1 MPSMPS
7 NWSRSKAGSL
17 PWSRP
22 WNKRSRLASTRDVG
36 LPVSGRKLF
45 IDGCRIPEFDA
56 AYRAAKRAAF
66 GQATARLQQGSS
78 AAATTMLK
86 IMVDSN
92 APATARLKAADC
104 VLSYVQCA
112 IELEQIEARI
122 ASLEQAAEQV
132 KVARR

>member
-1 MPSMPS
+1 M
-7 NWSRSKAGSL
+7 K
-17 PWSRP
+17 
-22 WNKRSRLASTRDVG
+22 D
-36 LPVSGRKLF
+36 
-45 IDGCRIPEFDA
+45 PEFDA

-66 GQATARLQQGSS
+66 GHATARLQQGSS
-78 AAATTMLK
+78 AAATPMLK

>member
-1 MPSMPS
+1 M
-7 NWSRSKAGSL
+7 K
-17 PWSRP
+17 
-22 WNKRSRLASTRDVG
+22 D
-36 LPVSGRKLF
+36 
-45 IDGCRIPEFDA
+45 PEFDA

-92 APATARLKAADC
+92 APATTRLKAADC

>member
-1 MPSMPS
+1 M
-7 NWSRSKAGSL
+7 K
-17 PWSRP
+17 
-22 WNKRSRLASTRDVG
+22 D
-36 LPVSGRKLF
+36 
-45 IDGCRIPEFDA
+45 PEFDA

-92 APATARLKAADC
+92 APATTRLKAADC
-104 VLSYVQCA
+104 VLSYVRYA

-122 ASLEQAAEQV
+122 ASLEQAAELV
-132 KVARR
+132 KAPGR